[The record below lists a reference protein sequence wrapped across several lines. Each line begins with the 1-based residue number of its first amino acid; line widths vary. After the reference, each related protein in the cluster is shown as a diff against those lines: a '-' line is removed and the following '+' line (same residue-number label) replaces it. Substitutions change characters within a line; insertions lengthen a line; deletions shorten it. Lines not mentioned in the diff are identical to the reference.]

1 MLCLGGA
8 VVDGLK
14 RASGDRLISLSR
26 GQKLSKDLMFEDA
39 RARREHGAR
48 PKTWHAAGTDST
60 LQASTSSR
68 GETTTSPEELL
79 LDPKHPKSFFAMLLA
94 ALTSENA
101 HKMN

>member
-1 MLCLGGA
+1 
-8 VVDGLK
+8 
-14 RASGDRLISLSR
+14 
-26 GQKLSKDLMFEDA
+26 MFEDA

-48 PKTWHAAGTDST
+48 PKTLHAAGTDST

-68 GETTTSPEELL
+68 GDTKTSPEKLML
-79 LDPKHPKSFFAMLLA
+79 VPQHPKPFFAMLLA